1 MRLVSIVDKQY
12 MLFLCGWYI
21 SDSGSPVVSPMG
33 ERESVSS
40 ESDISTSDHTGMFSV
55 DGWDLNVFN

>member
-1 MRLVSIVDKQY
+1 
-12 MLFLCGWYI
+12 
-21 SDSGSPVVSPMG
+21 MG

-55 DGWDLNVFN
+55 DGLDLNVFN

>member
-1 MRLVSIVDKQY
+1 
-12 MLFLCGWYI
+12 
-21 SDSGSPVVSPMG
+21 MG